1 MRSLTKRVL
10 FSKYVFDVSKDVYE
24 PAEDSF
30 LFADNLKVN
39 EGDVVIDV
47 GTGCGILGIIAA
59 EKAAQVIA
67 VDINPHAVRCA
78 RENALLNHVN
88 DKMSCIQGDLFAAIR
103 NRAKFDLILFN
114 APYLPSEDA
123 EDSSW
128 LECAWSGGPSGRRVI
143 DRFVHD
149 APKYLKPEG
158 RLLLLQSTLSNVND
172 TLKKLE
178 GENLK
183 TTIAAEKALPFFE
196 TIKLVRAEFANSAG
210 SPEKRAPKE
219 T

>member
-10 FSKYVFDVSKDVYE
+10 FSEYVFDVFEDVYE

-30 LFADNLKVN
+30 LFADNMKVN

-59 EKAAQVIA
+59 EKAARVIA
-67 VDINPHAVRCA
+67 IDINPHAVRCA
-78 RENALLNHVN
+78 RENAVLNHVD
-88 DKMSCIQGDLFAAIR
+88 DKMFCIRGDLFTAIKS
-103 NRAKFDLILFN
+103 RAKFDLILFN

-123 EDSSW
+123 EETSW
-128 LECAWSGGPSGRRVI
+128 LESAWSGGPSGRRII

-149 APKYLKPEG
+149 SPNYLKPEG
-158 RLLLLQSTLSNVND
+158 RLLLLQSTLSKISD

-178 GENLK
+178 AENMK
-183 TTIAAEKALPFFE
+183 TTVAAEKALPFFE
-196 TIKLVRAEFANSAG
+196 TIKIMRAEFANPVS
-210 SPEKRAPKE
+210 SFEKHQ
-219 T
+219 

>member
-1 MRSLTKRVL
+1 
-10 FSKYVFDVSKDVYE
+10 
-24 PAEDSF
+24 
-30 LFADNLKVN
+30 
-39 EGDVVIDV
+39 
-47 GTGCGILGIIAA
+47 
-59 EKAAQVIA
+59 
-67 VDINPHAVRCA
+67 
-78 RENALLNHVN
+78 
-88 DKMSCIQGDLFAAIR
+88 MSCIQGDLFAAIR

-128 LECAWSGGPSGRRVI
+128 LENAWSGGPSGRRVI

-172 TLKKLE
+172 TLEKLE

-196 TIKLVRAEFANSAG
+196 TIKLVSARE
-210 SPEKRAPKE
+210 EKDKLRKV
-219 T
+219 

>member
-10 FSKYVFDVSKDVYE
+10 FSEYVFDVFEDVYE

-30 LFADNLKVN
+30 LFADNMKVN

-59 EKAAQVIA
+59 EKAARVIA
-67 VDINPHAVRCA
+67 IDINPHAVRCA
-78 RENALLNHVN
+78 RGNAVLNHVD
-88 DKMSCIQGDLFAAIR
+88 DKMFCIRGDLFTAIK

-123 EDSSW
+123 EETSW
-128 LECAWSGGPSGRRVI
+128 LESAWSGGPSGRRII

-149 APKYLKPEG
+149 APNYLKPKG
-158 RLLLLQSTLSNVND
+158 RLLLLQSTLSNTSD

-178 GENLK
+178 GENMK
-183 TTIAAEKALPFFE
+183 TTVAAEKALPFFE
-196 TIKLVRAEFANSAG
+196 TIKLMRAEFANPASSFA
-210 SPEKRAPKE
+210 KHQ
-219 T
+219 